1 MARTIPYYPPAPQRS
16 SPAGTAALYSPAGA
30 VRWSTGIPAAAANP
44 GRGRQISIHPLS
56 RDRLLPRCAHPR
68 NETFFLGITVA
79 RTKHRRFSISYGD
92 GSKIR
97 ISTPLSDMIDP
108 TKTSTNDVMEASPC
122 IPAHLIKSTSTQSQ
136 LVVSEPLKIQLD
148 SPTDYL
154 AILIVPLAL
163 AIAAGV
169 FAMLTNRQQIKA
181 NTANYR
187 HTWQLDLR
195 NAIVSFLSA
204 ATQIKVRAME
214 DPLFVTKVEAEALRT
229 QLLSA
234 QWTVTLM
241 LDTKKP
247 YATELKDAMSELMD
261 TVFSDTPMDGD
272 ANAKIMKRLSK
283 AARFALEQAWQ
294 DIRRDLQHRQPRDEG
309 GSPNV

>member
-1 MARTIPYYPPAPQRS
+1 MIEPKK
-16 SPAGTAALYSPAGA
+16 
-30 VRWSTGIPAAAANP
+30 
-44 GRGRQISIHPLS
+44 
-56 RDRLLPRCAHPR
+56 
-68 NETFFLGITVA
+68 TV
-79 RTKHRRFSISYGD
+79 
-92 GSKIR
+92 
-97 ISTPLSDMIDP
+97 
-108 TKTSTNDVMEASPC
+108 TNDVLEASAC
-122 IPAHLIKSTSTQSQ
+122 IPAHLIKTTSTQSQ

-163 AIAAGV
+163 AIAAGI
-169 FAMLTNRQQIKA
+169 FAILTNRQQIKA

-204 ATQIKVRAME
+204 ATQIRVRAVD

-234 QWTVTLM
+234 QWTVALM

-247 YATELKDAMSELMD
+247 YATELKDAMSDMMD
-261 TVFSDTPMDGD
+261 SVFSSTSAEGD
-272 ANAKIMKRLSK
+272 EMKKIMNRLSK
-283 AARFALEQAWQ
+283 AGRFALEQAWQ

-309 GSPNV
+309 GGANI